1 MSADGRRIDCLAG
14 GAYTIIAIVPRCA
27 VMLDGTGTEEFS
39 ARDVE
44 PTAVC
49 LTACKEHVRPVRYW
63 LEHLA
68 DPIVEVLPEL
78 GIKVEVIVGSTD
90 FMREHWNQIQ
100 SDLGPR
106 LPIHGY
112 VAASA

>member
-1 MSADGRRIDCLAG
+1 VSADGRRIDCLAG
-14 GAYTIIAIVPRCA
+14 GAFTLIAVVPRCA
-27 VMLDGTGTEEFS
+27 VMRDGTGTEAFS

-49 LTACKEHVRPVRYW
+49 LTACREHVRPVRRW
-63 LEHLA
+63 LEHVA
-68 DPIVEVLPEL
+68 DPIAEVLPEL
-78 GIKVEVIVGSTD
+78 GIEVEVIVGSTD

-100 SDLGPR
+100 KDLGPS

-112 VAASA
+112 VAVSA